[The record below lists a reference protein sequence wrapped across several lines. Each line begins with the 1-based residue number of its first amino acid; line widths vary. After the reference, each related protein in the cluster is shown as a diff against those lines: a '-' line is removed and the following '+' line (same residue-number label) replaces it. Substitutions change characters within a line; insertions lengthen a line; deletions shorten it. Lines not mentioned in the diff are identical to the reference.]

1 MARRSESLLLKAFTG
16 RPKQVRVRVGRVLHS
31 VRSHAPIRLGTRD
44 ASVSHKVRGMHKMPR
59 ARCSSRRRVLLK
71 LGAYCWISLNLSV
84 VDEASDFVDIESDY
98 SSRHNA
104 SKVPS
109 IDSSAPQA
117 KADSPEKVAVFGI
130 ANASSSV
137 L

>member
-1 MARRSESLLLKAFTG
+1 MFQPQKSTVEAWGLLL
-16 RPKQVRVRVGRVLHS
+16 
-31 VRSHAPIRLGTRD
+31 D
-44 ASVSHKVRGMHKMPR
+44 
-59 ARCSSRRRVLLK
+59 
-71 LGAYCWISLNLSV
+71 SLNLSV